1 MRWIHPG
8 TFPSP
13 LPSFIKII
21 NEIIKKIVDVFVSE
35 DYKHKLVGG
44 ASSGSAVRQKQQQG
58 GAATEVVRIEQ
69 RLHKCHTECGR
80 LGSVMAGSKSTL
92 FHT

>member
-44 ASSGSAVRQKQQQG
+44 ASSGSAVRQKQQQQEV
-58 GAATEVVRIEQ
+58 GAT
-69 RLHKCHTECGR
+69 
-80 LGSVMAGSKSTL
+80 
-92 FHT
+92 